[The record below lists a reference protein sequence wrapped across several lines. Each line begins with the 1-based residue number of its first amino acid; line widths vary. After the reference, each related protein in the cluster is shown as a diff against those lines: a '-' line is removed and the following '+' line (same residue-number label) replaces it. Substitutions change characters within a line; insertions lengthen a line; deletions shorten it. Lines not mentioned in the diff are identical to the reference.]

1 MEIFME
7 KLLAFY
13 FDDTEYR
20 KLRRT
25 ARSLHIPCEAVEAA
39 DYSQTLESL
48 AAGRKNPAVSPYNG
62 GGPDKRL
69 LLICGLADK
78 RLDALLAAL
87 KKAGVQ
93 TDYKAI
99 LTPSNR
105 RWTVLRLLL
114 ELGAEAAA
122 YSSNQSL

>member
-1 MEIFME
+1 ME

-20 KLRRT
+20 NLRRT

-62 GGPDKRL
+62 GVPDKRL

-87 KKAGVQ
+87 KKRVCRRI
-93 TDYKAI
+93 TK
-99 LTPSNR
+99 PSSR
-105 RWTVLRLLL
+105 RPTADGRCF
-114 ELGAEAAA
+114 AC
-122 YSSNQSL
+122 S